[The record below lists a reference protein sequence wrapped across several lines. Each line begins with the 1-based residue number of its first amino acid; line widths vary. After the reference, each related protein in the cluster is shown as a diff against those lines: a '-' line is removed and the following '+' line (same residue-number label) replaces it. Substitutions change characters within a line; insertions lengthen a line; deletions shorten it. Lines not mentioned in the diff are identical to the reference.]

1 MQVSP
6 TREEFLR
13 LSGQGNVIPVR
24 ADLLADL
31 ETPVSAYAKL
41 RGNGP
46 AFLLESVEGGEHV
59 SRYSFIGCNPRKIL
73 SARPGAA
80 DPLAELQKELAGY
93 RPVSVPGLPPFT
105 GGAGGYPGHEVI
117 HNGEPTGPP
126 PAPRQLRVAPMWVL
140 PFRPAPA
147 FCRRPHTHAPL
158 RQPPPR

>member
-6 TREEFLR
+6 PREEFLR
-13 LSGQGNVIPVR
+13 LIRQGNVVPVR
-24 ADLLADL
+24 ADLLADF

-105 GGAGGYPGHEVI
+105 GGAGGYLGYEFI
-117 HNGEPTGPP
+117 HNVEPTVPL
-126 PAPRQLRVAPMWVL
+126 APRAQLRVPLMWVL
-140 PFRPAPA
+140 LFESGPALFRPHPTP
-147 FCRRPHTHAPL
+147 RPL
-158 RQPPPR
+158 